1 MISNFLLLHNIPEG
15 PMESIRRFS
24 HTHKTEENIQKISQ
38 KKAISRSKT
47 KTTGNINF
55 TTWGM
60 RYRVSIYDR
69 RGGLCSRCV
78 CIKFTTFSITQK
90 GLTTFVDF
98 GDFDC
103 AVQISFAKKLLLKDK
118 KSNSHDYLS
127 IRTLIL

>member
-15 PMESIRRFS
+15 RWNQFEGF
-24 HTHKTEENIQKISQ
+24 HTLTRQKKISRKFHK

-103 AVQISFAKKLLLKDK
+103 AVQISFAKKLLWKDK
-118 KSNSHDYLS
+118 KK
-127 IRTLIL
+127 